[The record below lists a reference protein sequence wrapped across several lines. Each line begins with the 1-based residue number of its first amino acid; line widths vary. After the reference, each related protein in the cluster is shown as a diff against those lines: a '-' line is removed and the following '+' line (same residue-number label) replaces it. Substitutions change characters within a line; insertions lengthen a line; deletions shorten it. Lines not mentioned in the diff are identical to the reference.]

1 MLYFQRTRGIA
12 IIFALWFVSPSASP
26 HGIRTVSAS
35 DTLTGILSRATS
47 IASTQANEYCSTNED
62 TAFNITIDNHLQ
74 RIFAIDQALRF
85 QLFASIDKA
94 KWLSKIHR
102 FDQAESKY
110 VSNLSKD
117 HQSRK
122 QILSSSQGSFELFLV
137 ALHIA
142 QIDPKAASQAEK
154 YFYSSKKYK
163 YYATFIHERAN
174 QPIQKFDLNDPN
186 TIHSLSD
193 HLPKRNDK
201 SCYMRAVPYYR
212 DHYLAQDNSFVLL
225 LLREPPLN

>member
-47 IASTQANEYCSTNED
+47 IASTQVNEYCSTNED

-94 KWLSKIHR
+94 KWLSKIYR

-122 QILSSSQGSFELFLV
+122 QILSSSQGSFELFLLRCTLRRSTRKPLPRQRNISIR
-137 ALHIA
+137 AKNINIMQHLFMSAPI
-142 QIDPKAASQAEK
+142 SQFK
-154 YFYSSKKYK
+154 NL
-163 YYATFIHERAN
+163 I
-174 QPIQKFDLNDPN
+174 
-186 TIHSLSD
+186 
-193 HLPKRNDK
+193 
-201 SCYMRAVPYYR
+201 
-212 DHYLAQDNSFVLL
+212 
-225 LLREPPLN
+225 